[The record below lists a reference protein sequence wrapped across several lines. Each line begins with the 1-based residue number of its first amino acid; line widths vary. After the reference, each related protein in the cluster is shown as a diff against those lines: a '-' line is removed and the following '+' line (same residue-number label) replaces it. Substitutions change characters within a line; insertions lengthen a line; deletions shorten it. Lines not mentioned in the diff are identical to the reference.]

1 MGRRA
6 ELMYVTMSLNLEIRQ
21 QRSCIQFTLHT
32 VTLNSA
38 FSPDQSVDICS
49 ETSAQLLHGCS
60 ATVLVPSSRHLHL
73 VCYTNR
79 HSFWTVGRSGRVV
92 STSHCGLRGPRFRIS
107 PLAVVFIM
115 TVSAIYSLGH
125 GLQPLLQGLGRLR
138 LPPSVRR

>member
-60 ATVLVPSSRHLHL
+60 ATVLYRRRPT
-73 VCYTNR
+73 YT
-79 HSFWTVGRSGRVV
+79 S
-92 STSHCGLRGPRFRIS
+92 
-107 PLAVVFIM
+107 
-115 TVSAIYSLGH
+115 SAIQIVTPF
-125 GLQPLLQGLGRLR
+125 GL
-138 LPPSVRR
+138 